1 MPLPP
6 VIDNPRRE
14 ILFPL
19 KMQRFFRIRE
29 NCQEIK
35 DSFVSLIKKYEVNE
49 NDGKIIFEL
58 NGLNLNQPG
67 NEWLA
72 EQLSQVLDQL

>member
-1 MPLPP
+1 MKKAPKPQNSMPLPP
-6 VIDNPRRE
+6 VIENPRRE

-19 KMQRFFRIRE
+19 KMQRFFKIRE

-35 DSFVSLIKKYEVNE
+35 DSFVSLIKKYEINE
-49 NDGKIIFEL
+49 NDEKIIFEL

-67 NEWLA
+67 NE
-72 EQLSQVLDQL
+72 